1 MDTLAL
7 RLAAAGGRIDDLP
20 ASQLV
25 AAGFTLL
32 QRSAPLV
39 RMLAGRR
46 SALLLPPGPAAVVAL
61 AASDGRGAVVLP
73 LDRSPEELAAHCAA
87 SDAGAVFTLASH
99 RDQVPASLGVVLLDA
114 IPRTAMVRTP
124 EGREQMVDL
133 GSHVGL
139 TVEGET
145 DLPGRDEEALL
156 LPSAPTIMLTH
167 RALLDLDDREM
178 EIDPARGDAAIVTAL
193 LIPLLAGRTLHVA
206 S

>member
-1 MDTLAL
+1 
-7 RLAAAGGRIDDLP
+7 
-20 ASQLV
+20 
-25 AAGFTLL
+25 
-32 QRSAPLV
+32 
-39 RMLAGRR
+39 
-46 SALLLPPGPAAVVAL
+46 AAVVAL

-87 SDAGAVFTLASH
+87 SDVGAVFTLASH

-139 TVEGET
+139 TIEGET

-156 LPSAPTIMLTH
+156 LPATSVLTLTH
-167 RALLDLDDREM
+167 RALLDFDGLGV
-178 EIDPARGDAAIVTAL
+178 EIDPSRSDAAIVTAL
-193 LIPLLAGRTLHVA
+193 LIPLLAGRTLRVA

>member
-32 QRSAPLV
+32 QRSAALV

-46 SALLLPPGPAAVVAL
+46 SALLLPPGAAAVVAL
-61 AASDGRGAVVLP
+61 AASDGRGALILP
-73 LDRSPEELAAHCAA
+73 TDAPASEIAAICAA
-87 SDAGAVFTLASH
+87 SDVGAVLTIDSL
-99 RDQVPASLGVVLLDA
+99 RPLVPTSLGVVLLDL
-114 IPRTAMVRTP
+114 IPRTAMVRSP
-124 EGREQMVDL
+124 EGREQTVDL

-139 TVEGET
+139 TIEGET
-145 DLPGRDEEALL
+145 DLPGREEEALV
-156 LPSAPTIMLTH
+156 LPSAPAMMLTH
-167 RALLDLDDREM
+167 RALLDVESLGM
-178 EIDPARGDAAIVTAL
+178 AIDPARGDAAIITAL
-193 LIPLLAGRTLHVA
+193 LIPLLAGHALHMA

>member
-1 MDTLAL
+1 
-7 RLAAAGGRIDDLP
+7 
-20 ASQLV
+20 
-25 AAGFTLL
+25 
-32 QRSAPLV
+32 
-39 RMLAGRR
+39 
-46 SALLLPPGPAAVVAL
+46 
-61 AASDGRGAVVLP
+61 
-73 LDRSPEELAAHCAA
+73 
-87 SDAGAVFTLASH
+87 
-99 RDQVPASLGVVLLDA
+99 
-114 IPRTAMVRTP
+114 TAMVRTP

-193 LIPLLAGRTLHVA
+193 LIPLLAGRTLRVA